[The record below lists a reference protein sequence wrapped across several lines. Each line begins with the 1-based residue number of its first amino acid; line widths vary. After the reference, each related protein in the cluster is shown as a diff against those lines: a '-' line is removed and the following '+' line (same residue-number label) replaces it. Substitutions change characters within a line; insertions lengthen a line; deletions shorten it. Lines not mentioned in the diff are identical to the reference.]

1 MQGKAGKSILM
12 KSVKTITTTA
22 AFMLALSG
30 YALAQGSPTDSR
42 KGGAVDSTKSAVESA
57 PSAVDRAPSAVTRA
71 PGAVESAPSAVESP
85 TTGSGSP
92 NATQNG
98 NTTGGDGAILKR

>member
-1 MQGKAGKSILM
+1 M

-30 YALAQGSPTDSR
+30 YALAQGSPTDSGSR
-42 KGGAVDSTKSAVESA
+42 GAVDSTRSAVKTA

-71 PGAVESAPSAVESP
+71 PSALDSVPSAVDSP

-98 NTTGGDGAILKR
+98 NTTGGDGALLKR